1 MNVTSLPVTSSEYLG
16 EAFKKVRRDLEN
28 YLYDQWLKKG
38 EDSLVQESIEHELR
52 AILEQHA
59 QAVMYVTLRKS
70 DSDLLTEAVDKVM
83 MNLET
88 FRGESLFT
96 TWAHRVMMGV
106 MYDQRRL
113 ERRRKEV
120 SLDAFSSDVPGN
132 SSLEFVNILL
142 TVKKLLDEKDY
153 LIFQELVLQ
162 GKTQQEASDTLRI
175 PQQTLSR
182 RWERITRILR
192 HAFVK

>member
-1 MNVTSLPVTSSEYLG
+1 MNVTNLLTVLPDDPGLDS
-16 EAFKKVRRDLEN
+16 KDIRRDLEK
-28 YLYDQWLKKG
+28 YLYDQWLKKADG
-38 EDSLVQESIEHELR
+38 GPIQETIEHELR
-52 AILEQHA
+52 TILEQHA
-59 QAVMYVTLRKS
+59 QAVMYVILRKS
-70 DSDLLTEAVDKVM
+70 DPDLLTEAVDKVM

-96 TWAHRVMMGV
+96 TWVHRIMMGV

-120 SLDAFSSDVPGN
+120 SLDVPGFDLPGD
-132 SSLEFVNILL
+132 SSPELMDVLL
-142 TVKKLLDEKDY
+142 TVEQLLSTEDY
-153 LIFQELVLQ
+153 EIFEELALQ
-162 GKTQQEASDTLRI
+162 GKTQQEASETLGI

-182 RWERITRILR
+182 KWERITRTLR

>member
-1 MNVTSLPVTSSEYLG
+1 MNVTNLSTVLTDDPGLDS
-16 EAFKKVRRDLEN
+16 KDIRRDLEN
-28 YLYDQWLKKG
+28 YLYDQWLQKADG
-38 EDSLVQESIEHELR
+38 GPIQETIEHELR
-52 AILEQHA
+52 TILEQHA
-59 QAVMYVTLRKS
+59 QAVMYVILRKS
-70 DSDLLTEAVDKVM
+70 DPDLLTEAVDKVM

-96 TWAHRVMMGV
+96 TWVHRIMMGV

-120 SLDAFSSDVPGN
+120 SLDVPGFDLPGD
-132 SSLEFVNILL
+132 SSPELMDVLL
-142 TVKKLLDEKDY
+142 TVEQLLSTEDY
-153 LIFQELVLQ
+153 EIFEELALQ
-162 GKTQQEASDTLRI
+162 GKTQQEASETLGI

-182 RWERITRILR
+182 KWERITRTLR